1 MSILLLLNGMVK
13 VFLSFH
19 DKHNAPLRLRLRAMM
34 RIKKET
40 GSKVQ
45 DVYNSQYGNLK
56 YIEKNNIA
64 LLT

>member
-19 DKHNAPLRLRLRAMM
+19 DKYNAPLRLRLRAMM